1 MFSESSAFHVLTPDP
16 APAPDL
22 AEFLCSSLEW
32 QNDVLPSWCPAQV
45 EALDIKTMARMKGR
59 FAESPNLQVS
69 MDISLIFLCDLS
81 PIHQALN
88 QNC

>member
-22 AEFLCSSLEW
+22 AEFLWSSLEW

-69 MDISLIFLCDLS
+69 NHGYFSNFCVTFHGFTLR
-81 PIHQALN
+81 PY
-88 QNC
+88 